1 MLCSITLRVATDHTN
16 LCASTPDFGP
26 VIISIED
33 KTSLRDLSTHV
44 AGKEKRAS
52 ESLISNFNINQT
64 IQYFENMEKEQQH
77 QLQQQQQPTTPRG
90 QPQQHPNTAR
100 QASHVQPREK
110 VPPSSQS
117 MSMPAVTP
125 GEPWSTRPSPRRPS
139 MPVNSVTGS
148 TSSSSSSPSTS
159 PLGGSAPLMSSS
171 SSLSSSKSAPG
182 LGQSQ
187 NAVAPKSADKSNNQ
201 PRASRVNTSLRFMKF
216 HSGTSHL
223 FCPP

>member
-1 MLCSITLRVATDHTN
+1 LRVATDHTN

-52 ESLISNFNINQT
+52 EISNFNINQT
-64 IQYFENMEKEQQH
+64 IQYFENMEKEQH

-100 QASHVQPREK
+100 QASHVQPRER

-125 GEPWSTRPSPRRPS
+125 CEPWSTRPSPRRPS
-139 MPVNSVTGS
+139 MPVKSATGS

-159 PLGGSAPLMSSS
+159 PLGGSAPLTSSS

-187 NAVAPKSADKSNNQ
+187 KAPKSADKSNNQ

-216 HSGTSHL
+216 HSGTSHI